1 MYSLSDIPKKGQKMK
16 FVKSVIAII
25 LIIIGIIILLYPKIS
40 NYIEQK
46 NQIEFIKEYKENIS
60 KMESTTKDK
69 EYIKAEKYNEY
80 LNGIENKNSNYEEIL
95 NISQNG
101 IMAYIEIPKIS
112 VYLPIYHGTK
122 DDVLK
127 KGIGHLENSSLPIG
141 GVSTHAVL
149 TGHTGLLKAELFTRI
164 RELKIDDYFYIYTLG
179 QKLTY
184 KVYQIKVV
192 LPTEVDDIK
201 IQEGKD
207 LVSLVTCTP
216 YGVNTHRLLVQAI
229 RTENIEEKN
238 FDSNQ
243 NESLENDNQ
252 RQENYYIKGLKYGL
266 TMLIIIIFCCI
277 LFNII
282 VKYIQKVRNR

>member
-69 EYIKAEKYNEY
+69 EYLKAEKYNEY
-80 LNGIENKNSNYEEIL
+80 LNGLENKNSNYEEIL

-122 DDVLK
+122 EDILK

-141 GVSTHAVL
+141 GVSTHTVL

-164 RELKIDDYFYIYTLG
+164 RELEIDDYFYIYTLG

-192 LPTEVDDIK
+192 LPTEVDDVK

-229 RTENIEEKN
+229 RTENIEEN
-238 FDSNQ
+238 NLDSNQ

-252 RQENYYIKGLKYGL
+252 RQENYYIIGLKYGL

-277 LFNII
+277 
-282 VKYIQKVRNR
+282 K

>member
-1 MYSLSDIPKKGQKMK
+1 MK

-25 LIIIGIIILLYPKIS
+25 LIIIGIVILLYPKIS
-40 NYIEQK
+40 NYIEKK

-60 KMESTTKDK
+60 KMESTTKDE
-69 EYIKAEKYNEY
+69 EYQKAEKYNEY
-80 LNGIENKNSNYEEIL
+80 LNGLENKNSDYEEIL
-95 NISQNG
+95 NISENG

-192 LPTEVDDIK
+192 LPTEVDDVK

>member
-1 MYSLSDIPKKGQKMK
+1 MYSLPDIPKKGKKMK
-16 FVKSVIAII
+16 IVKSVIAII

-60 KMESTTKDK
+60 KMESTTKDE
-69 EYIKAEKYNEY
+69 EYLKAEKYNEY
-80 LNGIENKNSNYEEIL
+80 LNGQENKNSNYEEIL

-122 DDVLK
+122 EDILK

-141 GVSTHAVL
+141 GVSTHTVL

-164 RELKIDDYFYIYTLG
+164 RELEIDDYFYVYSLG

-192 LPTEVDDIK
+192 LPTEVDDVK

-229 RTENIEEKN
+229 RTENIEEN
-238 FDSNQ
+238 NLDSNQ
-243 NESLENDNQ
+243 NESLKNDNQ
-252 RQENYYIKGLKYGL
+252 SQENYYIKGLKYGL
-266 TMLIIIIFCCI
+266 TMLIIIFCCI

>member
-25 LIIIGIIILLYPKIS
+25 LIIIGIVILLYPKIS
-40 NYIEQK
+40 NYIEKK

-60 KMESTTKDK
+60 KMEITTKDE
-69 EYIKAEKYNEY
+69 EYQKAEKYNEY
-80 LNGIENKNSNYEEIL
+80 LNGLENKNSDYEEIL
-95 NISQNG
+95 NISENG

-122 DDVLK
+122 EDILK

-141 GVSTHAVL
+141 GVSTHTVL

-164 RELKIDDYFYIYTLG
+164 RELEIDDYFYSYTLG

-192 LPTEVDDIK
+192 LPTEVDDVK

>member
-1 MYSLSDIPKKGQKMK
+1 MYSLPDIPKKGQKMK
-16 FVKSVIAII
+16 IVKSVIAII

-60 KMESTTKDK
+60 KMESTTKDE
-69 EYIKAEKYNEY
+69 EYLKAEKYNEY
-80 LNGIENKNSNYEEIL
+80 LNGLENKNSNYEEIL

-122 DDVLK
+122 EDILK

-141 GVSTHAVL
+141 GVSTHTVL

-164 RELKIDDYFYIYTLG
+164 RELEIDDYFYVYSLG

-192 LPTEVDDIK
+192 LPTEVDDVK

-229 RTENIEEKN
+229 RTENIEEN
-238 FDSNQ
+238 NLDSNQ
-243 NESLENDNQ
+243 NESLKNDNQ
-252 RQENYYIKGLKYGL
+252 SQENYYIKGLKYGL

>member
-1 MYSLSDIPKKGQKMK
+1 MYSLSDIPKKGKKMK

-122 DDVLK
+122 EDILK

-141 GVSTHAVL
+141 GVSTHTVL

-164 RELKIDDYFYIYTLG
+164 RELEIDDYFYIYTLG

-192 LPTEVDDIK
+192 LPTEVDDVK

-229 RTENIEEKN
+229 RTENIEEN
-238 FDSNQ
+238 NLDSNK

-252 RQENYYIKGLKYGL
+252 RQENYYIIGLKYGL

>member
-1 MYSLSDIPKKGQKMK
+1 MYSLPDIPKKGQKMK
-16 FVKSVIAII
+16 FVKSAIAII
-25 LIIIGIIILLYPKIS
+25 LILIGIIILLYPKIS

-60 KMESTTKDK
+60 KMESTTKDE
-69 EYIKAEKYNEY
+69 EYLKAEKYNEY
-80 LNGIENKNSNYEEIL
+80 LNGLENKNSNYEEIL

-122 DDVLK
+122 EDILK

-141 GVSTHAVL
+141 GVSTHTVL

-164 RELKIDDYFYIYTLG
+164 RELEIDDYFYVYTLG

-192 LPTEVDDIK
+192 LPTEVDDVK

-229 RTENIEEKN
+229 RTENIEEN
-238 FDSNQ
+238 NLDSNQ
-243 NESLENDNQ
+243 NESLEKDNQ
-252 RQENYYIKGLKYGL
+252 SQENYYIKGLKYGL

>member
-60 KMESTTKDK
+60 KMEITTKDE
-69 EYIKAEKYNEY
+69 EYQKAEKYNEY
-80 LNGIENKNSNYEEIL
+80 LNGLENKNSDYEEIL
-95 NISQNG
+95 NISENG

>member
-69 EYIKAEKYNEY
+69 EYLKAEKYNEY
-80 LNGIENKNSNYEEIL
+80 LNGLENKNSNYEEIL

-122 DDVLK
+122 EDILK

-141 GVSTHAVL
+141 GVSTHTVL

-164 RELKIDDYFYIYTLG
+164 RELEIDDYFYIYTLG

-192 LPTEVDDIK
+192 LPTEVDDVK

-229 RTENIEEKN
+229 RTENIEEN
-238 FDSNQ
+238 NLDSNQ

-252 RQENYYIKGLKYGL
+252 RQENYYIIGLKNGL

>member
-1 MYSLSDIPKKGQKMK
+1 MYSLPDIPKKGQKMK

-25 LIIIGIIILLYPKIS
+25 LIIIGIIILLYPKMS

-60 KMESTTKDK
+60 KMESTTKDE
-69 EYIKAEKYNEY
+69 EYLKAEKYNEY
-80 LNGIENKNSNYEEIL
+80 LNGLENKNSNYEEIL
-95 NISQNG
+95 NISKNG

-122 DDVLK
+122 EDILK

-141 GVSTHAVL
+141 GVSTHTVL

-164 RELKIDDYFYIYTLG
+164 RELEIDDYFYVYTLG

-192 LPTEVDDIK
+192 LPTEVDDVK

-229 RTENIEEKN
+229 RTENIEEN
-238 FDSNQ
+238 NLDSNQ

-252 RQENYYIKGLKYGL
+252 SQENYYIKGLKYGL

>member
-69 EYIKAEKYNEY
+69 EYLKAEKYNEY
-80 LNGIENKNSNYEEIL
+80 LNGLENKNSNYEEIL

-122 DDVLK
+122 EDILK

-141 GVSTHAVL
+141 GVSTHTVL

-164 RELKIDDYFYIYTLG
+164 RELEIDDYFYIYTLG

-192 LPTEVDDIK
+192 LPTEVDDVK

-229 RTENIEEKN
+229 RTENIEEN
-238 FDSNQ
+238 NLDSNQ

-252 RQENYYIKGLKYGL
+252 RQENYYIIGLKYGL

>member
-1 MYSLSDIPKKGQKMK
+1 MYSLPDIPKKGQKMK

-25 LIIIGIIILLYPKIS
+25 LIIIGIIIFLYPKIS

-60 KMESTTKDK
+60 KMESTTKDE

-80 LNGIENKNSNYEEIL
+80 LNGLENKNSNYEEIL
-95 NISQNG
+95 NISKNG

-122 DDVLK
+122 EDILK
-127 KGIGHLENSSLPIG
+127 KGIGHLENSSFPIG
-141 GVSTHAVL
+141 GVSTHTVL

-164 RELKIDDYFYIYTLG
+164 RELEIDDYFYVYSLG

-192 LPTEVDDIK
+192 LPTEVDDVK

-229 RTENIEEKN
+229 RTENIEEN
-238 FDSNQ
+238 NLDSNQ

-252 RQENYYIKGLKYGL
+252 SQENYYIKGLKYGL

>member
-69 EYIKAEKYNEY
+69 EYLKAEKYNEY
-80 LNGIENKNSNYEEIL
+80 LNGLENKNSNYEEIL
-95 NISQNG
+95 NISKNG

-122 DDVLK
+122 EDILK

-141 GVSTHAVL
+141 GVSTHTVL

-164 RELKIDDYFYIYTLG
+164 RELEIDDYFYIYTLG

-192 LPTEVDDIK
+192 LPTEVDDVK

-229 RTENIEEKN
+229 RTENIEEN
-238 FDSNQ
+238 NLDSNQ

-252 RQENYYIKGLKYGL
+252 SQENYYIKGLKYGL

>member
-25 LIIIGIIILLYPKIS
+25 LIIIGIVILLYPKIS
-40 NYIEQK
+40 NYIEKK
-46 NQIEFIKEYKENIS
+46 NQIQFIKEYKENIS
-60 KMESTTKDK
+60 KMEITTKDE
-69 EYIKAEKYNEY
+69 EYLKAEKYNEY
-80 LNGIENKNSNYEEIL
+80 LNGLENKNSNYEEIL

-122 DDVLK
+122 EDILK

-141 GVSTHAVL
+141 GVSTHTVL

-164 RELKIDDYFYIYTLG
+164 RELEIDDYFYIYTLG

-192 LPTEVDDIK
+192 LPTEVDDVK

-229 RTENIEEKN
+229 RTENIEEN
-238 FDSNQ
+238 NLDSNK

-252 RQENYYIKGLKYGL
+252 RQENYYIIGLKYGL

>member
-25 LIIIGIIILLYPKIS
+25 LIIIGIVILLYPKIS
-40 NYIEQK
+40 NYIEKK

-60 KMESTTKDK
+60 KMEITTKDE
-69 EYIKAEKYNEY
+69 EYQKAEKYNEY
-80 LNGIENKNSNYEEIL
+80 LNGLENKNSDYEEIL
-95 NISQNG
+95 NISENG

-122 DDVLK
+122 EDILK

-141 GVSTHAVL
+141 GVSTHTVL

-164 RELKIDDYFYIYTLG
+164 RELEIDDYFYIYTLG

-192 LPTEVDDIK
+192 LPTEVDDVK

>member
-1 MYSLSDIPKKGQKMK
+1 MYSLSDIPEKGQKMK

-25 LIIIGIIILLYPKIS
+25 LIIIGIIILLYQKIS

-69 EYIKAEKYNEY
+69 EYLKAEKYNEY
-80 LNGIENKNSNYEEIL
+80 LNGLENKNSNYEEIL

-122 DDVLK
+122 EDILK

-141 GVSTHAVL
+141 GVSTHTVL

-164 RELKIDDYFYIYTLG
+164 RELEIDDYFYIYTLG

-192 LPTEVDDIK
+192 LPTEVDDVK

-229 RTENIEEKN
+229 RTENIEEN
-238 FDSNQ
+238 NLDSNK
-243 NESLENDNQ
+243 NERLENDNQ
-252 RQENYYIKGLKYGL
+252 RQENYYIIGLKYGL

>member
-69 EYIKAEKYNEY
+69 EYLKAEKYNEY

-122 DDVLK
+122 EDILK

-141 GVSTHAVL
+141 GVSTHTVL

-164 RELKIDDYFYIYTLG
+164 RELEIDDYFYIYTLG

-192 LPTEVDDIK
+192 LPTEVDDVK

-229 RTENIEEKN
+229 RTENIEEN
-238 FDSNQ
+238 NLDSNK

-252 RQENYYIKGLKYGL
+252 RQENYYIIGLKYGL

>member
-25 LIIIGIIILLYPKIS
+25 LIIIGIVILLYPKIS
-40 NYIEQK
+40 NYIEKK

-60 KMESTTKDK
+60 KMEITTKDE
-69 EYIKAEKYNEY
+69 EYQKAEKYNEY
-80 LNGIENKNSNYEEIL
+80 LNGLENKNSDYEEIL
-95 NISQNG
+95 NISENG

>member
-1 MYSLSDIPKKGQKMK
+1 MK

-69 EYIKAEKYNEY
+69 EYLKAEKYNEY
-80 LNGIENKNSNYEEIL
+80 LNGLENKNSNYEEIL

-122 DDVLK
+122 EDILK

-141 GVSTHAVL
+141 GVSTHTVL

-164 RELKIDDYFYIYTLG
+164 RELEIDDYFYIYTLG

-192 LPTEVDDIK
+192 LPTEVDDVK

-229 RTENIEEKN
+229 RTENIEEN
-238 FDSNQ
+238 NLDSNQ

-252 RQENYYIKGLKYGL
+252 RQENYYIIGLKYGL

>member
-69 EYIKAEKYNEY
+69 EYLKAEKYNEY
-80 LNGIENKNSNYEEIL
+80 LNGLENKNSNYEEIL

-122 DDVLK
+122 EDILK

-141 GVSTHAVL
+141 GVSTHTVL

-164 RELKIDDYFYIYTLG
+164 RELEIDDYFYIYTLG

-192 LPTEVDDIK
+192 LPTEVDDVK

-229 RTENIEEKN
+229 RTENIEEN
-238 FDSNQ
+238 NLDSNK

-252 RQENYYIKGLKYGL
+252 RQENYYIIGLKYGL

>member
-69 EYIKAEKYNEY
+69 EYLKAEKYNEY
-80 LNGIENKNSNYEEIL
+80 LNGLENKNSNYEEIL

>member
-1 MYSLSDIPKKGQKMK
+1 MYSLPDIPKKGQKMK
-16 FVKSVIAII
+16 FVKSVIAIM

-60 KMESTTKDK
+60 KMESTTKDE
-69 EYIKAEKYNEY
+69 EYLKAEKYNEY
-80 LNGIENKNSNYEEIL
+80 LNGLENKNSNYEEIL

-122 DDVLK
+122 EDILK
-127 KGIGHLENSSLPIG
+127 KGIGHLENSSFPIG
-141 GVSTHAVL
+141 GVSTHTVL

-164 RELKIDDYFYIYTLG
+164 RELEIDDYFYVYTLG

-192 LPTEVDDIK
+192 LPTEVDDVK

-229 RTENIEEKN
+229 RTENIEEN
-238 FDSNQ
+238 NLDSNQ
-243 NESLENDNQ
+243 NESLEKDNQ
-252 RQENYYIKGLKYGL
+252 SQENYYIKGLKYGL

-282 VKYIQKVRNR
+282 VKYIQKVRNK

>member
-1 MYSLSDIPKKGQKMK
+1 MYSLSDIPEKGQKMK

-69 EYIKAEKYNEY
+69 EYLKAEKYNEY
-80 LNGIENKNSNYEEIL
+80 LNGLENKNSNYEEIL

-122 DDVLK
+122 EDILK

-141 GVSTHAVL
+141 GVSTHTVL

-164 RELKIDDYFYIYTLG
+164 RELEIDDYFYIYTLG

-192 LPTEVDDIK
+192 LPTEVDDVK

-229 RTENIEEKN
+229 RTENIEEN
-238 FDSNQ
+238 NLDSNK
-243 NESLENDNQ
+243 NERLENDNQ
-252 RQENYYIKGLKYGL
+252 RQENYYIIGLKYGL

>member
-1 MYSLSDIPKKGQKMK
+1 MK

-25 LIIIGIIILLYPKIS
+25 LIIIGIIILLYPKMS

-60 KMESTTKDK
+60 KMESTTKDE
-69 EYIKAEKYNEY
+69 EYLKAEKYNEY
-80 LNGIENKNSNYEEIL
+80 LNGLENKNSNYEEIL
-95 NISQNG
+95 NISKNG

-122 DDVLK
+122 EDILK

-141 GVSTHAVL
+141 GVSTHTVL

-164 RELKIDDYFYIYTLG
+164 RELEIDDYFYVYTLG

-192 LPTEVDDIK
+192 LPTEVDDVK

-229 RTENIEEKN
+229 RTENIEEN
-238 FDSNQ
+238 NLDSNQ

-252 RQENYYIKGLKYGL
+252 SQENYYIKGLKYGL

>member
-25 LIIIGIIILLYPKIS
+25 LIIIGIVILLYPKIS
-40 NYIEQK
+40 NYIEKK

-60 KMESTTKDK
+60 KMESTTKD
-69 EYIKAEKYNEY
+69 EEHQKAEKYNEF
-80 LNGIENKNSNYEEIL
+80 LNGLENKNSNYEEIL
-95 NISQNG
+95 NISENG

-122 DDVLK
+122 EGSLK

-164 RELKIDDYFYIYTLG
+164 RELKINDYFYIYTLG

-192 LPTEVDDIK
+192 LPTEVDDVK